1 MINGFKWIG
10 LIIATMVG
18 AGYASGREIWEFFGL
33 GSSLAIVL
41 FTIMFIVS
49 CQVILEVSYL
59 KKSEHYKPVLE
70 QFLGV
75 KSAKVYDYLVMVYLF
90 TTLFVMIAGSGAT
103 VTIFEWSNVIGILLM
118 VILLLVI
125 IPRGMDGVLSI
136 NRFLLPLLIVGLFLV
151 LMIFVF
157 QERVSFLY
165 GIRDQS
171 NWVQAIPFTSLNV
184 LPLIAVL
191 SAVGKEIK
199 TKKEIYVASIG
210 SGLILGTISMVY
222 NMSLI
227 SVAEQLYF
235 YEIPLFAILN
245 GYPFEMFL
253 LMAVLLWF
261 AIYTTALTS
270 LFGIIARLQE
280 LFKQLSTGKIGL
292 CVLLI
297 ALPFSFFSFSNLV
310 SYLYPLYGV
319 LNLYVLGAIL
329 LFPIVKRATTYKI

>member
-1 MINGFKWIG
+1 MI
-10 LIIATMVG
+10 
-18 AGYASGREIWEFFGL
+18 
-33 GSSLAIVL
+33 
-41 FTIMFIVS
+41 
-49 CQVILEVSYL
+49 
-59 KKSEHYKPVLE
+59 
-70 QFLGV
+70 
-75 KSAKVYDYLVMVYLF
+75 YLF

-103 VTIFEWSNVIGILLM
+103 VTIFEWSNVVGILLM
-118 VILLLVI
+118 VLLLLVI

-157 QERVSFLY
+157 QERVSFFY
-165 GIRDQS
+165 GISDQS

-199 TKKEIYVASIG
+199 SKKEIYVASIG
-210 SGLILGTISMVY
+210 SGLILGSISMVY

-245 GYPFEMFL
+245 GYPFEIFL

-270 LFGIIARLQE
+270 LFGIISRLKE
-280 LFKQLSTGKIGL
+280 FFKQHSTGRVGL
-292 CVLLI
+292 YVLLI
-297 ALPFSFFSFSNLV
+297 ALPFSFFSFSHLI

-329 LFPIVKRATTYKI
+329 LFPIIKRAAAYKI

>member
-1 MINGFKWIG
+1 MN
-10 LIIATMVG
+10 L
-18 AGYASGREIWEFFGL
+18 
-33 GSSLAIVL
+33 
-41 FTIMFIVS
+41 
-49 CQVILEVSYL
+49 
-59 KKSEHYKPVLE
+59 
-70 QFLGV
+70 
-75 KSAKVYDYLVMVYLF
+75 LVMIYLF

-103 VTIFEWSNVIGILLM
+103 VTIFEWSNVVGILLM
-118 VILLLVI
+118 VLLLLVI

-157 QERVSFLY
+157 QERVSFFY
-165 GIRDQS
+165 GISDQS

-199 TKKEIYVASIG
+199 SKKEIYVASIG
-210 SGLILGTISMVY
+210 SGLILGSISMVY

-245 GYPFEMFL
+245 GYPFEIFL

-270 LFGIIARLQE
+270 LFGIISRLKE
-280 LFKQLSTGKIGL
+280 FFKQHSTGRVGL
-292 CVLLI
+292 YVLLI
-297 ALPFSFFSFSNLV
+297 ALPFSFFSFSHLI

-329 LFPIVKRATTYKI
+329 CFLH